1 MAEEDFARV
10 DPALIIK
17 KFLVGRNPGLFR
29 IHKDGLG
36 RNPGKQIILPPWLSE
51 EDVDY
56 YASKFK
62 QTGFTG
68 GLNYYRAMD
77 L

>member
-10 DPALIIK
+10 DPAVIIK
-17 KFLVGRNPGLFR
+17 KMLTLRDPALLR
-29 IHKDGLG
+29 IHKEGLVG
-36 RNPGKQIILPPWLSE
+36 NEEEFILPSWLSE
-51 EDVDY
+51 EDVNY